1 MELTQHLFSQKYQH
15 EELEQEVTWIKQSI
29 NHNKKLPVILRSV
42 ELALPSS
49 LQPLMDMDLHE
60 EFSRDHP
67 QMTQKSKQEMIII
80 LINTIDTKL
89 HRSRLLLHNK
99 LRKIC
104 QNQRVLPIDQQ
115 FNETMVDLIQRHLLT
130 ITEKMQ
136 YVYQFRKASMSLI
149 L

>member
-1 MELTQHLFSQKYQH
+1 
-15 EELEQEVTWIKQSI
+15 
-29 NHNKKLPVILRSV
+29 
-42 ELALPSS
+42 
-49 LQPLMDMDLHE
+49 MDLHE